1 METENNVV
9 TINGQEYI
17 EDNLN
22 DNQKYFINQIRDLQ
36 LKAANLRFQ
45 LDQVVVAQDKFTEEL
60 IKTVEVVEEQE
71 EFPQIKRKIQ
81 GQRTG
86 YVQRKRQ
93 ITREKSKLQRKRKVQ
108 REILRTHDRL
118 RRPAHAG
125 PRP

>member
-45 LDQVVVAQDKFTEEL
+45 LDHVVVAQDKFTEEL

-71 EFPQIKRKIQ
+71 EFPQIN
-81 GQRTG
+81 
-86 YVQRKRQ
+86 
-93 ITREKSKLQRKRKVQ
+93 LN
-108 REILRTHDRL
+108 
-118 RRPAHAG
+118 
-125 PRP
+125 

>member
-1 METENNVV
+1 MDRIMETENNVV

-60 IKTVEVVEEQE
+60 IKTVEVVEEEE
-71 EFPQIKRKIQ
+71 EFPQIN
-81 GQRTG
+81 
-86 YVQRKRQ
+86 
-93 ITREKSKLQRKRKVQ
+93 LN
-108 REILRTHDRL
+108 
-118 RRPAHAG
+118 
-125 PRP
+125 

>member
-22 DNQKYFINQIRDLQ
+22 EGQRYLINQIRDLQ

-60 IKTVEVVEEQE
+60 IKTVEVEEE
-71 EFPQIKRKIQ
+71 EPEFPQIN
-81 GQRTG
+81 
-86 YVQRKRQ
+86 
-93 ITREKSKLQRKRKVQ
+93 LN
-108 REILRTHDRL
+108 
-118 RRPAHAG
+118 
-125 PRP
+125 

>member
-22 DNQKYFINQIRDLQ
+22 EGQRYFINQIRDLQ
-36 LKAANLRFQ
+36 LKANSLRFQ

-71 EFPQIKRKIQ
+71 EEFPQIN
-81 GQRTG
+81 
-86 YVQRKRQ
+86 
-93 ITREKSKLQRKRKVQ
+93 LN
-108 REILRTHDRL
+108 
-118 RRPAHAG
+118 
-125 PRP
+125 

>member
-22 DNQKYFINQIRDLQ
+22 EGQRYLINQIRDLQ

-71 EFPQIKRKIQ
+71 EFPQIN
-81 GQRTG
+81 
-86 YVQRKRQ
+86 
-93 ITREKSKLQRKRKVQ
+93 LN
-108 REILRTHDRL
+108 
-118 RRPAHAG
+118 
-125 PRP
+125 

>member
-22 DNQKYFINQIRDLQ
+22 EGQRYFINQIRDLQ

-60 IKTVEVVEEQE
+60 IKTVEVEEE
-71 EFPQIKRKIQ
+71 EPEFPQIN
-81 GQRTG
+81 
-86 YVQRKRQ
+86 
-93 ITREKSKLQRKRKVQ
+93 LN
-108 REILRTHDRL
+108 
-118 RRPAHAG
+118 
-125 PRP
+125 

>member
-60 IKTVEVVEEQE
+60 IKTVEIVEEQE
-71 EFPQIKRKIQ
+71 EFPQIN
-81 GQRTG
+81 
-86 YVQRKRQ
+86 
-93 ITREKSKLQRKRKVQ
+93 LN
-108 REILRTHDRL
+108 
-118 RRPAHAG
+118 
-125 PRP
+125 

>member
-22 DNQKYFINQIRDLQ
+22 DNQKYFINQIRHLQ

-71 EFPQIKRKIQ
+71 EFPQIN
-81 GQRTG
+81 
-86 YVQRKRQ
+86 
-93 ITREKSKLQRKRKVQ
+93 LN
-108 REILRTHDRL
+108 
-118 RRPAHAG
+118 
-125 PRP
+125 

>member
-60 IKTVEVVEEQE
+60 IKTVEVVEEEKE
-71 EFPQIKRKIQ
+71 EFPQIN
-81 GQRTG
+81 
-86 YVQRKRQ
+86 
-93 ITREKSKLQRKRKVQ
+93 LN
-108 REILRTHDRL
+108 
-118 RRPAHAG
+118 
-125 PRP
+125 